1 MSRHAIRS
9 FTWLLLA
16 IVLNGC
22 LSLSYHAKELSNR
35 CRPCLFPGFMY
46 YLRGTDKNFL
56 DAYLDELRTNIP
68 LGAFLPVLMLGDLCV
83 DVVFLPL
90 DGVLVANS
98 DSDFLIEPSKDGG
111 CLFRLPR
118 KQVLEQYSVSK
129 ALALEIDV
137 EEGACLIKASRYPE
151 DRLDIYFPEKHEIL
165 VSGNCRE
172 NGHSGH
178 IKL

>member
-1 MSRHAIRS
+1 MWWRHVGDAIGMCPAAARERRPCGQTPWTPGDKDLSLGGVGMSRHAIRS

-111 CLFRLPR
+111 CLFRLP
-118 KQVLEQYSVSK
+118 
-129 ALALEIDV
+129 
-137 EEGACLIKASRYPE
+137 GA
-151 DRLDIYFPEKHEIL
+151 
-165 VSGNCRE
+165 
-172 NGHSGH
+172 
-178 IKL
+178 